1 MSFVFLKALYII
13 PLTVHHFVFWFLT
26 QCPCAAHFSPFVRL
40 LYSLSYLFAVY
51 CLFCITLSCVLCVP
65 QWSIWVFLHQ
75 HFTLVSSIIFTV
87 LHLFWWLFVVIL
99 CLCSHFWCFYG
110 SFVPLWAFFVCV
122 SATSICLCCEPR
134 CLLLTWRQMKDCEQR
149 LTTVW
154 SVWSFCSFS
163 PDWHTRLS
171 Q

>member
-1 MSFVFLKALYII
+1 MCSYSLCITLYSGFWHSAPVRHILVFLWVFCTHCHICLQFIVYFALLCHVCFVFLNG
-13 PLTVHHFVFWFLT
+13 
-26 QCPCAAHFSPFVRL
+26 PFESFCTNT
-40 LYSLSYLFAVY
+40 SLWYH
-51 CLFCITLSCVLCVP
+51 LSSL
-65 QWSIWVFLHQ
+65 QSF
-75 HFTLVSSIIFTV
+75 IF
-87 LHLFWWLFVVIL
+87 FWWLFVVIL

-110 SFVPLWAFFVCV
+110 FFVPLWAFFVCV
-122 SATSICLCCEPR
+122 SATSICLCCEPQ

>member
-1 MSFVFLKALYII
+1 MCSYSLCI
-13 PLTVHHFVFWFLT
+13 T
-26 QCPCAAHFSPFVRL
+26 
-40 LYSLSYLFAVY
+40 LYSGFWHSAPVRHILVLLWVFCTHCHICFAVY

-122 SATSICLCCEPR
+122 SATSICLCCEPQ
-134 CLLLTWRQMKDCEQR
+134 CLLLTWRQMKDCEKR

-154 SVWSFCSFS
+154 SVWSFCCFS